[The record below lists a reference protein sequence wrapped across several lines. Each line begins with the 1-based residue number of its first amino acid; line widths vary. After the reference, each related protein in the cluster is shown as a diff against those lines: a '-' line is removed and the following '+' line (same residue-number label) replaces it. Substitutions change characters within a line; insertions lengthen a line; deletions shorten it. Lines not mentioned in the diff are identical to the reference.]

1 MPLKI
6 ETSCSPYV
14 AANQSLQAWTEITSK
29 RPALDT
35 AIDSVIVKNIARD
48 NLESPRPHLVLAARL
63 QNSLSGS
70 ANAVQA
76 CRLRFPK
83 TYPVC
88 FCEPKSASFTWSSM
102 SKMFSGS
109 GFNQPLNDWG
119 NNLGK
124 VENMSSM
131 FAGSYF
137 NQPLNEWNVRNVE
150 DMSSMFAESIFNQP
164 LNDWGDKLGN
174 VKKNMKIRNFLKYS
188 VVENYMLVTE
198 ELIYEDEIM

>member
-1 MPLKI
+1 METTCNHCSKMSGGGFARTEPTLWLYEKNCNTQEWTILRPKLENIDQWSSFRTTGRCFVVKDQHHAVALHLAEWKYCNNIDRLSIKSSMPLKI

-14 AANQSLQAWTEITSK
+14 AANQSLQAWTERTSK

-88 FCEPKSASFTWSSM
+88 FCKPKSASFDRHQIQATC
-102 SKMFSGS
+102 
-109 GFNQPLNDWG
+109 N
-119 NNLGK
+119 
-124 VENMSSM
+124 
-131 FAGSYF
+131 
-137 NQPLNEWNVRNVE
+137 RN
-150 DMSSMFAESIFNQP
+150 SQS
-164 LNDWGDKLGN
+164 
-174 VKKNMKIRNFLKYS
+174 
-188 VVENYMLVTE
+188 
-198 ELIYEDEIM
+198 